1 MGRSL
6 EAKFPAPVS
15 PPQPTHSPGD
25 LTQLCC
31 VVKGA
36 EPSGIRRCHHGP
48 HWPSD
53 CLMFGD
59 RRQGSPLLLTSR
71 HRRIRSGKKPGGG
84 GPRMGGTRM
93 GRGSAAADS
102 KWQPPAGSPPW
113 VGCQSRPAGFPEN
126 SFPMSSDALVGHP
139 THSREPLSRDP
150 RSLHAPLLRAL
161 TLALTHTRKS
171 TLSVLGSQELR
182 QGLHFPS
189 PHTLIGVFCFFQT
202 LGGLLCHT
210 KGAEWEYIQKTGPQ
224 ATVPVT
230 WEIKETKG
238 PPLPPPNGASQNTDS
253 GLEPP
258 N

>member
-1 MGRSL
+1 
-6 EAKFPAPVS
+6 
-15 PPQPTHSPGD
+15 
-25 LTQLCC
+25 
-31 VVKGA
+31 
-36 EPSGIRRCHHGP
+36 
-48 HWPSD
+48 
-53 CLMFGD
+53 MFGD
-59 RRQGSPLLLTSR
+59 RRRGSPLLLTSR
-71 HRRIRSGKKPGGG
+71 HSRIGAERNLEGAGPGWVEPEWGG
-84 GPRMGGTRM
+84 AQPP
-93 GRGSAAADS
+93 ADS
-102 KWQPPAGSPPW
+102 MWQPPAGSPPW

-126 SFPMSSDALVGHP
+126 SFPMSSAALVWHP

-182 QGLHFPS
+182 QGLRFPS

-202 LGGLLCHT
+202 LGELLCHT

-230 WEIKETKG
+230 WEIKETTG
-238 PPLPPPNGASQNTDS
+238 PPLPPPNGASQNIDS